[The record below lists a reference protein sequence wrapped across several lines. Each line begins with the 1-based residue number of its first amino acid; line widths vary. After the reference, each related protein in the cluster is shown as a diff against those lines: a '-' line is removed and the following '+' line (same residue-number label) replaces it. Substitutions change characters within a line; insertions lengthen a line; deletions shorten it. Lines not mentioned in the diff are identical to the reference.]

1 MPISLVKDGDAIE
14 IDIKGKI
21 DLDISRP
28 EIRKRQ
34 IFKVLIKQ
42 PCTDPIDCILT
53 KSSRYQFFNRNFVE
67 L

>member
-34 IFKVLIKQ
+34 IFKVLIKH
-42 PCTDPIDCILT
+42 P
-53 KSSRYQFFNRNFVE
+53 
-67 L
+67 